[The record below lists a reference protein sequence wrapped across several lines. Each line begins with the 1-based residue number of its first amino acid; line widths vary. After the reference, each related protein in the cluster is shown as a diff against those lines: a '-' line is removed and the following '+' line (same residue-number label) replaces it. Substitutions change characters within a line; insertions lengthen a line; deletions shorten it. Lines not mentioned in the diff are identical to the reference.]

1 MVQLLSL
8 IIVAS
13 LSGCADNSQDED
25 IPDSIGVIQTESDIS
40 IMDWKRLAVSVAYT
54 AADSYSNYKNAGENA
69 DTAFIMSGW
78 ELDDEEIA
86 TIQKNRDRAFDYMV
100 DMVRANNLDG
110 LKTLNEKAIENF
122 AEISSI
128 ENPSEKIKRLV

>member
-1 MVQLLSL
+1 MQFIYNQQKASAIRSAIPNPIAILS
-8 IIVAS
+8 VNNA
-13 LSGCADNSQDED
+13 
-25 IPDSIGVIQTESDIS
+25 
-40 IMDWKRLAVSVAYT
+40 MDWKRLAVSVAYT

-128 ENPSEKIKRLV
+128 ENPSEKIKRLVCKVSCVLC